1 MNNLI
6 LSLEGLG
13 FSTLECKIYLSL
25 LDYGAMSPYQIAKK
39 VDISRSSI
47 YNALEHMVS
56 KGMVEV
62 VPEDTVM
69 YIAQDPE
76 VLIYKLEG
84 DYKRNIANAT
94 SGLREYIQTRQVENY
109 AIINDKETIME
120 KAKKIIRNAKQEIFI
135 NTDIDVNE
143 LKDEFKMAAANN
155 VRIIIFSFVKQE
167 LQIEGVEIYS
177 HDRERTTGSTNT
189 RLMLVAD
196 DDMVLIADSSGREKW
211 TGTVSNNRLMK
222 SIVREHIHNDIYMLK
237 IRDIYG
243 KEIYDKIHINTIQ
256 ELKKF

>member
-1 MNNLI
+1 MQCFSAANEDHDADI
-6 LSLEGLG
+6 LYNVAKIESPSEPEVIVKDIKKEDLKELCEEADKYGIKIIADIVFNHMATTGGLDEWG
-13 FSTLECKIYLSL
+13 
-25 LDYGAMSPYQIAKK
+25 DP
-39 VDISRSSI
+39 
-47 YNALEHMVS
+47 
-56 KGMVEV
+56 EV
-62 VPEDTVM
+62 
-69 YIAQDPE
+69 DPE

-94 SGLREYIQTRQVENY
+94 SGLKEYIQTRQVENY

-177 HDRERTTGSTNT
+177 HDRERTTGNTNT

-222 SIVREHIHNDIYMLK
+222 SIVREHIHNDIYK
-237 IRDIYG
+237 VIG
-243 KEIYDKIHINTIQ
+243 KKNS
-256 ELKKF
+256 